1 MKRRILLIPAESL
14 SGGAKLRPQPREKLN
29 ILLQGKCITQT
40 LTGFTSRRECC
51 IPLLPY
57 GVNALPK
64 KKCCLPP
71 SCGFPPKSF
80 PLKREPTISGDT
92 FGARAQA
99 TALRH
104 LCGAANYA
112 TCNAPASRRDGA
124 LPAYGTS
131 CPTRLTR
138 CARNN
143 RWTFGSALCPC
154 SMCKSGVPAKNLQG
168 FFVGYFLAGRL
179 QPRISSH
186 RV

>member
-1 MKRRILLIPAESL
+1 MTWKYCRPSYRGTPQIGLDVTQIKNIVNPLPA
-14 SGGAKLRPQPREKLN
+14 
-29 ILLQGKCITQT
+29 
-40 LTGFTSRRECC
+40 
-51 IPLLPY
+51 
-57 GVNALPK
+57 
-64 KKCCLPP
+64 
-71 SCGFPPKSF
+71 GFPLMSPTENTFGGDPDRS
-80 PLKREPTISGDT
+80 PLKGNPPFRGTRGPHKMYILRGAP

-124 LPAYGTS
+124 LLAYRTS

-154 SMCKSGVPAKNLQG
+154 PMCKSGVPAKNLQG

-179 QPRISSH
+179 QLRISVR